1 MRAKQQDGFTLIEV
15 LIALAVLAFAL
26 TAMITTTGSAT
37 RNTAYLQDKT
47 FAHWIAMNRM
57 EALRLAGKFPPL
69 GIKEGK
75 AEMAGREWRW
85 EIKVQETPEKSMRRV
100 DIRVR
105 RPDDPKDAS
114 LDLVTGFLARP

>member
-1 MRAKQQDGFTLIEV
+1 MSGQRQHGFTLVEV

-57 EALRLAGKFPPL
+57 EALRLAGAFPAI

-75 AEMAGREWRW
+75 AEMAGRQWRW

-105 RPDDPKDAS
+105 RPDDPKDTS
-114 LDLVTGFLARP
+114 LALITGFLARP